1 MFSLVVLFTVFLGL
15 VGVLVV
21 VSEWQRKWAA
31 RAGDP
36 GINLQLL
43 HNWLFDHDCHA
54 PTPEEVIQ
62 MLNRAVCKRVHSE
75 VRMLSVL
82 LTGKMYLSAVSV
94 VCCAAYSGLTDVLL

>member
-75 VRMLSVL
+75 VRKLSVL
-82 LTGKMYLSAVSV
+82 LMGKMYLSAVSV
-94 VCCAAYSGLTDVLL
+94 VCAVLHILA

>member
-43 HNWLFDHDCHA
+43 HDWLFDHDCHA

-75 VRMLSVL
+75 VCKLSVL
-82 LTGKMYLSAVSV
+82 LTGEMYLSAVSV
-94 VCCAAYSGLTDVLL
+94 VCAVLHILA